1 MKILFAIG
9 LILAALQALPGH
21 AAAAAL
27 VLPADGRPVSASG
40 HLQMLRDTTGQLGP
54 DAALAASGWRPL
66 PGPVSAGYTQ
76 DAIWLRL
83 DVARAT
89 QSPDEWVLRFSN
101 AVLDDVRLYRQD
113 QAGHWLMQQAG
124 ADVAHDAW
132 PIDARQ
138 AVFPFQLQAEQPQ
151 RWLVR
156 LHSKKAMST
165 ELTLLP
171 SASFD
176 ASSRREYLYY
186 GLQFGSY
193 LLLILFHVFFW
204 RMTREAHSG
213 WYLLYVLTNAT
224 TEALTIAIPQQIF
237 AMP

>member
-66 PGPVSAGYTQ
+66 PGPVSAGYTP

-101 AVLDDVRLYRQD
+101 AVLDDVSLYCSN
-113 QAGHWLMQQAG
+113 QASPWVMQPARTDVLNDAAPNG
-124 ADVAHDAW
+124 AC
-132 PIDARQ
+132 AR
-138 AVFPFQLQAEQPQ
+138 
-151 RWLVR
+151 
-156 LHSKKAMST
+156 
-165 ELTLLP
+165 
-171 SASFD
+171 
-176 ASSRREYLYY
+176 
-186 GLQFGSY
+186 
-193 LLLILFHVFFW
+193 
-204 RMTREAHSG
+204 
-213 WYLLYVLTNAT
+213 
-224 TEALTIAIPQQIF
+224 
-237 AMP
+237 